1 LPWGEWNGRSVDFPE
16 ALADLFLPGF
26 FGSFV
31 DGVIKA
37 PDQRVDQGGPRFG
50 RQCQCIS
57 EYVDGLRRR
66 ASEVRESS

>member
-1 LPWGEWNGRSVDFPE
+1 LPWGEWNGPSVDFPE

-37 PDQRVDQGGPRFG
+37 PDQRVDQGA
-50 RQCQCIS
+50 
-57 EYVDGLRRR
+57 R
-66 ASEVRESS
+66 ASAGSASASLSTSTA